1 MKNIAYIL
9 FSVLLIFVTSCKDE
23 ETIYHTAA
31 RPGFAVGE
39 QYEVGE
45 SVTFTDATVPNE
57 GTKIVA
63 YLWEFGDAD
72 KSTSTEQ
79 SPTFVFKKDGIYL
92 VKLTVTDS
100 NGLKV
105 SSQKE
110 ITVINPTTP
119 DFTFDKKKY
128 VMGDLTTF
136 TDATTTKS
144 GTTITSYLW
153 EFGDEAGTTSDKQN
167 PTFTYTEAGAYAVKL
182 TVTDSYGL
190 TASITK
196 SVTVLDPS
204 QVIAVQWS
212 SALNGVVKGV
222 PSPASV

>member
-1 MKNIAYIL
+1 
-9 FSVLLIFVTSCKDE
+9 
-23 ETIYHTAA
+23 
-31 RPGFAVGE
+31 
-39 QYEVGE
+39 
-45 SVTFTDATVPNE
+45 
-57 GTKIVA
+57 
-63 YLWEFGDAD
+63 
-72 KSTSTEQ
+72 
-79 SPTFVFKKDGIYL
+79 
-92 VKLTVTDS
+92 
-100 NGLKV
+100 
-105 SSQKE
+105 
-110 ITVINPTTP
+110 
-119 DFTFDKKKY
+119 
-128 VMGDLTTF
+128 MGDLTTF

-212 SALNGVVKGV
+212 SALNGSVTGGS
-222 PSPASV
+222 SPALAKDGSAVYMLAGGNDTEPGF

>member
-1 MKNIAYIL
+1 M
-9 FSVLLIFVTSCKDE
+9 
-23 ETIYHTAA
+23 
-31 RPGFAVGE
+31 
-39 QYEVGE
+39 
-45 SVTFTDATVPNE
+45 
-57 GTKIVA
+57 
-63 YLWEFGDAD
+63 
-72 KSTSTEQ
+72 
-79 SPTFVFKKDGIYL
+79 
-92 VKLTVTDS
+92 KLTVTDS

-119 DFTFDKKKY
+119 DLRSIRKY

-153 EFGDEAGTTSDKQN
+153 EFGDKAGTTSDKQN

-196 SVTVLDPS
+196 
-204 QVIAVQWS
+204 A
-212 SALNGVVKGV
+212 
-222 PSPASV
+222 